1 MTRSDLGRLASG
13 GARQRGAALVIGLLL
28 LLVLTI
34 LAITGLSTATLELR
48 MAGNQQ
54 YQKRAF
60 QFAEAGVEQAI
71 IAGIYATA
79 IPDNYTPAA
88 GTNPPEPIRGQGEQ
102 ILNCPDDDAA
112 DDERQCEFFI
122 RFDQETGVTQVPGGG
137 YSLGTGF
144 EALHFV
150 VDSYGVAERGS
161 ESELQQSFY
170 IVGPGGT

>member
-1 MTRSDLGRLASG
+1 LATRRSSSS
-13 GARQRGAALVIGLLL
+13 GAALVVGLLL

-54 YQKRAF
+54 YQERAF

-71 IAGIYATA
+71 VAGIYTTA
-79 IPDNYTPAA
+79 IPDNYTAAA
-88 GTNPPEPIRGQGEQ
+88 GTTPPQPIRGEGTQ
-102 ILNCPDDDAA
+102 IENCPDDD
-112 DDERQCEFFI
+112 DDDAERQCEFFI

-150 VDSYGVAERGS
+150 VDSVGVSERGA
-161 ESELQQSFY
+161 ESQHQQSFY
-170 IVGPGGT
+170 IVGPGGN